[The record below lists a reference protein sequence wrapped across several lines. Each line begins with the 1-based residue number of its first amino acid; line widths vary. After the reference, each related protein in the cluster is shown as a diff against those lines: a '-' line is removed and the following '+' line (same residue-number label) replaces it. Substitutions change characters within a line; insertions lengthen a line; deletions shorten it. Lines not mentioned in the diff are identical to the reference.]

1 MCEVL
6 CSKNYSTPTEW
17 ALKII
22 PVKDAAVVKGCG
34 IMQRGPPFLIL
45 GLNQTGIN
53 TLKSADQRS
62 MLL

>member
-34 IMQRGPPFLIL
+34 IMQRGPTFLIL
-45 GLNQTGIN
+45 GL
-53 TLKSADQRS
+53 
-62 MLL
+62 